1 MSNRMQEYLNGALQ
15 SLENFDR
22 EGFRKNLEAYVGEL
36 TEAFSGLV
44 VKAFPIVRKPE
55 DIKPT
60 FFFKT
65 SPEEFQTAED
75 MDIIIDVAKDTSTS
89 PPATIDVDLFG
100 PIGTWNDRVAV
111 YLNGEEIDKTGLM
124 LDQVAL
130 PKRVAGFRFTRPTAW
145 SVDVF
150 RKVQITYLGRS
161 SVGAYNAD
169 KVYTLGSK
177 FDPSLYHG
185 DDVIE
190 VNEGLVLNGLTV
202 VRLRLPNPHDG
213 GEVTS
218 GYSFQI
224 TVRVSALQGHG
235 TLIGGGNPPAK
246 KLPPALKKILHI

>member
-1 MSNRMQEYLNGALQ
+1 MNRMEEYLNGALQ
-15 SLENFDR
+15 SLENYDK
-22 EGFRKNLEAYVGEL
+22 EGFKKHVESYVGEL
-36 TEAFSGLV
+36 EEHFAGLV
-44 VKAFPIVRKPE
+44 VRAFPVVRKPE
-55 DIKPT
+55 DIKPA

-65 SPEEFQTAED
+65 SPDEFETAED
-75 MDIIIDVAKDTSTS
+75 MDIIIEVAKDTSTS
-89 PPATIDVDLFG
+89 APATIDVDLFG
-100 PIGTWNDRVAV
+100 PIGVWPSRVTV

-150 RKVQITYLGRS
+150 RKVQVTYLGRS

-177 FDPSLYHG
+177 FNPSLYHG

-190 VNEGLVLNGLTV
+190 VNEGLILNGLTV
-202 VRLRLPNPHDG
+202 VRLRLPNPAASN
-213 GEVTS
+213 EVTS
-218 GYSFQI
+218 AYSFQI

-235 TLIGGGNPPAK
+235 TLIGGSKPPAK
-246 KLPPALKKILHI
+246 KLPPAFKKIFGI